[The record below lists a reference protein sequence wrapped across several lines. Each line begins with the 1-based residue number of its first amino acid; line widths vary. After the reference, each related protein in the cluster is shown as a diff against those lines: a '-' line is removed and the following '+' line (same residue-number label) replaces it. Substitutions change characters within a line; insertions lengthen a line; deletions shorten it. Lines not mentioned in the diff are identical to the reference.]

1 MASWAQM
8 LDTVWGVVDGY
19 YPLTSWLQTRGG
31 KKFKFAADDRQRADL
46 TKADLP
52 ALMVWMGKA
61 DTHWRS
67 NAQLATAVTF
77 VVQMISDVRDEKEA
91 LDFGWLVWQALM
103 GQKASNFGLENLLTW
118 TMEAGPL
125 ERVTSEKKAGG
136 TAAVWKM
143 RMAVTLVVIE

>member
-8 LDTVWGVVDGY
+8 RDAVWGVVDTYG
-19 YPLTSWLQTRGG
+19 PLTSWLTTRGG
-31 KKFKFAADDRQRADL
+31 RKFKFAADDRQRADL

-61 DTHWRS
+61 DCHWRS

-77 VVQMISDVRDEKEA
+77 AVEMVSDVRDEKEA
-91 LDFGWLVWQALM
+91 LDFGWLVWQALL
-103 GQKASNFGLENLLTW
+103 GQKASNFGLQNLLTW
-118 TMEAGPL
+118 TMEGGPL

-136 TAAVWKM
+136 TAAAWKM
-143 RMAVTLVVIE
+143 RIAVTMVVVE